1 MFRMPQFKTGGTC
14 SHIICKTSPGFTFNF
29 KANTGW
35 HSRVLNIIQ
44 LAINSV
50 SIQHVKV
57 WNSFH
62 MLHLATNRLFYPN
75 FLSVGVSE
83 AFLNRNLPKK
93 YRNHVLPFSDIIS
106 LKTKFSTLK

>member
-1 MFRMPQFKTGGTC
+1 
-14 SHIICKTSPGFTFNF
+14 
-29 KANTGW
+29 
-35 HSRVLNIIQ
+35 
-44 LAINSV
+44 
-50 SIQHVKV
+50 
-57 WNSFH
+57 

-93 YRNHVLPFSDIIS
+93 YRNHVLRFSDIIS

>member
-1 MFRMPQFKTGGTC
+1 
-14 SHIICKTSPGFTFNF
+14 
-29 KANTGW
+29 
-35 HSRVLNIIQ
+35 
-44 LAINSV
+44 
-50 SIQHVKV
+50 
-57 WNSFH
+57 
-62 MLHLATNRLFYPN
+62 MLPLTTNRLFHPN